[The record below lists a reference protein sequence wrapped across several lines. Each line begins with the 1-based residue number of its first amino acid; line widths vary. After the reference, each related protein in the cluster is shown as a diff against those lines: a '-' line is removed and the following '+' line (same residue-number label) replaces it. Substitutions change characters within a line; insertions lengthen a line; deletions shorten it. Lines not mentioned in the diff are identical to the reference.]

1 LAVSRADTTVELGSG
16 ESFAI
21 AGLFQN
27 NVTSQV
33 QSLPGL
39 GDLPILGALFRSE
52 SFLRNESEL
61 VIIVTPYVVRPA
73 ESAATLATPV
83 DNILFSNDLER
94 LLYGRL
100 QEEGRAPPASI
111 HLRGPAGF
119 MVE

>member
-1 LAVSRADTTVELGSG
+1 M
-16 ESFAI
+16 
-21 AGLFQN
+21 
-27 NVTSQV
+27 
-33 QSLPGL
+33 

-61 VIIVTPYVVRPA
+61 VIIVTPYVVQPT
-73 ESAATLATPV
+73 ETSAALATPV
-83 DNILFSNDLER
+83 DNVLFSNELER

-100 QEEGRAPPASI
+100 QEEGRSPPAST